1 LRAGHCRTVGL
12 INDAVT
18 GAMVLGALF
27 HQPFQ
32 PAFQSQELRRVMTA
46 WGWLQVAGTEILA
59 EQIAFETD
67 ALASVRPH
75 DG

>member
-1 LRAGHCRTVGL
+1 LRAGHRRLVGL
-12 INDAVT
+12 LNDAVT

-32 PAFQSQELRRVMTA
+32 PALQSQELRRVVTA

-59 EQIAFETD
+59 EQITFEPN
-67 ALASVRPH
+67 ALTGVRPH